1 MVERI
6 RPKSYQSLVVAT
18 PKRGAPKKYDARTFP
33 RTAKFL
39 AQRGAIQA
47 EIADCFGVKTRTL
60 EKWLVQYPELRE
72 AVDVGNDVFN
82 SRVERALAER
92 AIGFY
97 VDVEEVKVLGDGEV
111 VRYNVRKYFPPD
123 VTAGIFF
130 LKNRLPDQWRD
141 VQRHEVNA
149 TGLKSSEELRQL
161 LAAEFQDLIDQGLL
175 MLPDRDRKMKEIN
188 PRGNRG
194 RGDGD

>member
-6 RPKSYQSLVVAT
+6 RPKSYQSSVVAT

-92 AIGFY
+92 
-97 VDVEEVKVLGDGEV
+97 
-111 VRYNVRKYFPPD
+111 
-123 VTAGIFF
+123 
-130 LKNRLPDQWRD
+130 
-141 VQRHEVNA
+141 
-149 TGLKSSEELRQL
+149 S
-161 LAAEFQDLIDQGLL
+161 
-175 MLPDRDRKMKEIN
+175 
-188 PRGNRG
+188 
-194 RGDGD
+194 